1 MTEREGLLAR
11 AVAGEESAWRDLVAR
26 YQALVHS
33 VIRAH
38 RIAASDGEDLFQETF
53 LRLHRHAGRIED
65 PRALTRWLM
74 VTARHLCLD
83 HLARRRRESLTA
95 EPPDLPDP
103 GPELEAVLERM
114 ERAQEVREALAT
126 LSPRCRELLR
136 ALYYERE
143 EPDYRQVAGQLG
155 MPVGSV
161 GPTRMRCLER
171 LLEALDSR
179 RRKGRSA

>member
-1 MTEREGLLAR
+1 MTDSEGLLAR

-38 RIAASDGEDLFQETF
+38 RIPTADGEDLFQETF
-53 LRLHRHAGRIED
+53 LRLHRHAHRIED

-74 VTARHLCLD
+74 VTARNLCLD
-83 HLARRRRESLTA
+83 HLARRWREALEA
-95 EPPDLPDP
+95 DPPDIPDP
-103 GPELEAVLERM
+103 RPSLDVALERL
-114 ERAQEVREALAT
+114 ERAQEVREALGS
-126 LSPRCRELLR
+126 LSERCQALLK

-143 EPDYRQVAGQLG
+143 EPDYRRVADQLG

-161 GPTRMRCLER
+161 GPTRGRCLER

-179 RRKGRSA
+179 RRQGRSA

>member
-1 MTEREGLLAR
+1 MSENEGLLAR
-11 AVAGEESAWRDLVAR
+11 AVAGEETAWRDLVAR

-38 RIAASDGEDLFQETF
+38 RIPSADGEDLFQETF
-53 LRLHRHAGRIED
+53 LRLHRHAHRIED

-83 HLARRRRESLTA
+83 HLARRGRESVSA
-95 EPPDLPDP
+95 DPPEVPDPSPDL
-103 GPELEAVLERM
+103 EVMLERM
-114 ERAQEVREALAT
+114 ERAQEVRDALAT
-126 LSPRCRELLR
+126 LSSRCQSLLR

-143 EPDYRQVAGQLG
+143 EPDYRQVAGQLR

-179 RRKGRSA
+179 RRRGRSA